1 MNTTTLFRKLGE
13 RGYAINPC
21 LMWSRVDVDSALEQ
35 VGVDIFERSAL
46 SDTDKEMMLSEF
58 FDNVEDSIIEH
69 INELMI
75 NHFDE
80 KIKNKEPLNV
90 SQQPF

>member
-1 MNTTTLFRKLGE
+1 MNTTTAFKKIAE
-13 RGYAINPC
+13 AGYAINPC
-21 LMWSRVDVDSALEQ
+21 LMWSRVDIDSALEQ

-46 SDTDKEMMLSEF
+46 SDEDKEMMLSEF
-58 FDNVEDSIIEH
+58 FDNVEDYIIGH

-75 NHFDE
+75 NYFEE
-80 KIKNKEPLNV
+80 KINNKEPLNV